1 MDEKNKCRA
10 AKSFVRRLVFIDY
23 CTYIVLL
30 SSSTFSIPNY
40 SIFTFLICYFFI
52 LISFLREYFVFYI
65 VQFRSF
71 LNISNFSDAVNS
83 PGLLF
88 VIYKFVILP
97 LWYQPIR
104 HFGYGT
110 TGTYQKKDIL
120 FRYLFSV
127 CLPVYEPVCLSV
139 CLSVFLF
146 ACMSVCRCVGLDF
159 CLSVCYLSVCPSV
172 PCTICGMNNRTKICV
187 MRFFCLR
194 LLFAYFFY
202 VPKYIRILRRSIS
215 YHSIV
220 AHSSR
225 CH

>member
-52 LISFLREYFVFYI
+52 LISFLREYFIFYI

-127 CLPVYEPVCLSV
+127 CLPVYEPVCLCFCLSVCVSVCMYVCLSVCWFGFLSV
-139 CLSVFLF
+139 CLSVI
-146 ACMSVCRCVGLDF
+146 
-159 CLSVCYLSVCPSV
+159 CLSVRLSRAQSV
-172 PCTICGMNNRTKICV
+172 GWIIAQRY
-187 MRFFCLR
+187 
-194 LLFAYFFY
+194 A
-202 VPKYIRILRRSIS
+202 
-215 YHSIV
+215 
-220 AHSSR
+220 
-225 CH
+225 